1 MDVLLQWIGAILLLT
16 LVVVFVPVFFM
27 AIITLQFWLSA
38 HSEPVSGTPA
48 PGGSRRRDA
57 GAP

>member
-16 LVVVFVPVFFM
+16 LVIVFVPVFFM

-38 HSEPVSGTPA
+38 RSQPQSGEPA
-48 PGGSRRRDA
+48 KRGSRRRYT
-57 GAP
+57 GVP